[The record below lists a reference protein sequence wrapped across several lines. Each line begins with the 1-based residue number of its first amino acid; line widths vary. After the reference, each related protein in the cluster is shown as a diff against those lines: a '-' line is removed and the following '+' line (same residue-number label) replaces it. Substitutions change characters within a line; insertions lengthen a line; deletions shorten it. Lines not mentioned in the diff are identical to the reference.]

1 MIECQDVSFSYPA
14 STLPDSERQA
24 GGALKHISCTIE
36 DGSFVLLCGTSGC
49 GKTTMTRL
57 FNGLIPHYHEG
68 TYTGSVYLDG
78 KDTRDLSLFDISLKV
93 GSVFQNPR
101 SQFFNVDTTSELAF
115 GPENHGIA
123 EDLVRDRVKR
133 VAAQLKLEPLLDRS
147 IFSLSG
153 GEKQKIACG
162 SAAAIDPDIYV
173 LDEPS
178 SNLDAYAIAD
188 FRQLLFTLK
197 SQGKTIIISE
207 HRLYYLSGLFDRV
220 LYLKDG
226 EIEGD
231 YTAEEFCGLS
241 ARQRDDMGLRPLDL
255 AGLSEVVGTPQ
266 RMNEA
271 VWTIKN
277 VSFAYKHEPE
287 TLHITETSFPS
298 GSATAIIGHNGAGKS
313 TFARCLCGLEK
324 HFKGTVQDQSKNYSR
339 KERLKLCYMVMQD
352 VNHQLF
358 TEDVLDELLLS
369 MGGEDEKADTARA
382 KEILNSLD
390 LLDKVKLHPMSLS
403 GGEKQKIAFASVYAM
418 NPQIYLL
425 DEPSSNLDMTSI
437 QELKEHLRLIK
448 KQGKTVLIAE
458 HRLYYLMELADRI
471 VYLEKGEIKG
481 IYTPE
486 EFRQLSEQER
496 ERMGL
501 RAVDLR
507 AVFPPKPHSIAPIP
521 VLELRNVTL
530 RYKKRTI
537 LHDIGLS
544 AGKGEV
550 IGVVGHNGA
559 GKTTFSRALCGLH
572 KDCDG
577 QFLWESKPIERK
589 ERLQRSYMVMQDV
602 NYELFADSVEAECS
616 FGIRNPDQTLV
627 NATLEE
633 LGLTQYRERHPNTLS
648 GGQKQRVAVAVSMI
662 CGKDL
667 LVFDEP
673 TSGLDFDSMTQV
685 AGLIRR
691 LSNMGKVIFI
701 VTHDFEFV
709 CRTCSRVLHF
719 DEGEMPD
726 DVPVTMDALPKLRE
740 LFSVSDGKER

>member
-1 MIECQDVSFSYPA
+1 MIEGQDVSFSYPA
-14 STLPDSERQA
+14 STLPESERQA

-115 GPENHGIA
+115 GPENHGMP
-123 EDLVRDRVKR
+123 EDVVRDRVKR

-162 SAAAIDPDIYV
+162 SAAAIDPDVYV

-255 AGLSEVVGTPQ
+255 AGLSEVEGTPQ

-324 HFKGTVQDQSKNYSR
+324 HFKGTVQDKSNTYSR
-339 KERLKLCYMVMQD
+339 K
-352 VNHQLF
+352 
-358 TEDVLDELLLS
+358 
-369 MGGEDEKADTARA
+369 
-382 KEILNSLD
+382 
-390 LLDKVKLHPMSLS
+390 
-403 GGEKQKIAFASVYAM
+403 
-418 NPQIYLL
+418 
-425 DEPSSNLDMTSI
+425 
-437 QELKEHLRLIK
+437 
-448 KQGKTVLIAE
+448 
-458 HRLYYLMELADRI
+458 
-471 VYLEKGEIKG
+471 
-481 IYTPE
+481 
-486 EFRQLSEQER
+486 
-496 ERMGL
+496 
-501 RAVDLR
+501 
-507 AVFPPKPHSIAPIP
+507 
-521 VLELRNVTL
+521 
-530 RYKKRTI
+530 RTI
-537 LHDIGLS
+537 ETLLYGY
-544 AGKGEV
+544 AGCKPP
-550 IGVVGHNGA
+550 
-559 GKTTFSRALCGLH
+559 ALY
-572 KDCDG
+572 
-577 QFLWESKPIERK
+577 RK
-589 ERLQRSYMVMQDV
+589 
-602 NYELFADSVEAECS
+602 CS
-616 FGIRNPDQTLV
+616 G
-627 NATLEE
+627 
-633 LGLTQYRERHPNTLS
+633 
-648 GGQKQRVAVAVSMI
+648 
-662 CGKDL
+662 
-667 LVFDEP
+667 
-673 TSGLDFDSMTQV
+673 
-685 AGLIRR
+685 
-691 LSNMGKVIFI
+691 
-701 VTHDFEFV
+701 
-709 CRTCSRVLHF
+709 
-719 DEGEMPD
+719 
-726 DVPVTMDALPKLRE
+726 
-740 LFSVSDGKER
+740 

>member
-162 SAAAIDPDIYV
+162 SAAAIAPDVYV

-241 ARQRDDMGLRPLDL
+241 AKQRDDMGLRPLDL
-255 AGLSEVVGTPQ
+255 AGLSEVEGTPQ

-358 TEDVLDELLLS
+358 TESVLDEILLS
-369 MGGEDEKADTARA
+369 MRTEDKQRAR
-382 KEILNSLD
+382 EILQEMD
-390 LLDKVKLHPMSLS
+390 LLPYEDCHPM
-403 GGEKQKIAFASVYAM
+403 G
-418 NPQIYLL
+418 
-425 DEPSSNLDMTSI
+425 
-437 QELKEHLRLIK
+437 
-448 KQGKTVLIAE
+448 
-458 HRLYYLMELADRI
+458 
-471 VYLEKGEIKG
+471 
-481 IYTPE
+481 
-486 EFRQLSEQER
+486 
-496 ERMGL
+496 
-501 RAVDLR
+501 
-507 AVFPPKPHSIAPIP
+507 
-521 VLELRNVTL
+521 
-530 RYKKRTI
+530 
-537 LHDIGLS
+537 
-544 AGKGEV
+544 
-550 IGVVGHNGA
+550 
-559 GKTTFSRALCGLH
+559 
-572 KDCDG
+572 
-577 QFLWESKPIERK
+577 
-589 ERLQRSYMVMQDV
+589 
-602 NYELFADSVEAECS
+602 
-616 FGIRNPDQTLV
+616 
-627 NATLEE
+627 
-633 LGLTQYRERHPNTLS
+633 LS
-648 GGQKQRVAVAVSMI
+648 GGQKQRLTIARALVGKPDILILDDSASALDYATDAALRKALAALPGSLTVFIVSQRAASLQHADQI
-662 CGKDL
+662 LVLDDGKLVGLGKHADL
-667 LVFDEP
+667 LV
-673 TSGLDFDSMTQV
+673 S
-685 AGLIRR
+685 
-691 LSNMGKVIFI
+691 
-701 VTHDFEFV
+701 
-709 CRTCSRVLHF
+709 C
-719 DEGEMPD
+719 
-726 DVPVTMDALPKLRE
+726 PVYEEIYASQFKKGDAQK
-740 LFSVSDGKER
+740 

>member
-255 AGLSEVVGTPQ
+255 AGLSEVEGTPQ

-339 KERLKLCYMVMQD
+339 KERLKLCYMVMQE

-358 TEDVLDELLLS
+358 TETVLDEVLIS
-369 MGGEDEKADTARA
+369 MEEPDTKQAE
-382 KEILNSLD
+382 EILTRLD
-390 LLDKVKLHPMSLS
+390 LLLFRDRHPMS
-403 GGEKQKIAFASVYAM
+403 
-418 NPQIYLL
+418 
-425 DEPSSNLDMTSI
+425 
-437 QELKEHLRLIK
+437 
-448 KQGKTVLIAE
+448 
-458 HRLYYLMELADRI
+458 
-471 VYLEKGEIKG
+471 
-481 IYTPE
+481 
-486 EFRQLSEQER
+486 
-496 ERMGL
+496 
-501 RAVDLR
+501 
-507 AVFPPKPHSIAPIP
+507 
-521 VLELRNVTL
+521 
-530 RYKKRTI
+530 
-537 LHDIGLS
+537 
-544 AGKGEV
+544 
-550 IGVVGHNGA
+550 
-559 GKTTFSRALCGLH
+559 
-572 KDCDG
+572 
-577 QFLWESKPIERK
+577 
-589 ERLQRSYMVMQDV
+589 
-602 NYELFADSVEAECS
+602 
-616 FGIRNPDQTLV
+616 
-627 NATLEE
+627 
-633 LGLTQYRERHPNTLS
+633 LS
-648 GGQKQRVAVAVSMI
+648 GGQKQRVAIASAI
-662 CGKDL
+662 ASKRSIL
-667 LVFDEP
+667 FFDEP
-673 TSGLDFDSMTQV
+673 TSGLDYRHMKEV
-685 AGLIRR
+685 AAVLRQ
-691 LSNMGKVIFI
+691 LSTEGVTVYVI
-701 VTHDFEFV
+701 THDLELLLDCCTDIIHFAQGNIAGQYPMDAGGL
-709 CRTCSRVLHF
+709 SRVCAYF
-719 DEGEMPD
+719 MGSG
-726 DVPVTMDALPKLRE
+726 A
-740 LFSVSDGKER
+740 

>member
-207 HRLYYLSGLFDRV
+207 HRLYYLSDLFDRV

-241 ARQRDDMGLRPLDL
+241 AKQRDDMGLRPLDL
-255 AGLSEVVGTPQ
+255 AGLSEVEGSPQ
-266 RMNEA
+266 RMNGA

-358 TEDVLDELLLS
+358 TESLLDEILLS
-369 MGGEDEKADTARA
+369 MRTENKQRAR
-382 KEILNSLD
+382 KILQEMD
-390 LLDKVKLHPMSLS
+390 LLPYEDCHPM
-403 GGEKQKIAFASVYAM
+403 G
-418 NPQIYLL
+418 
-425 DEPSSNLDMTSI
+425 
-437 QELKEHLRLIK
+437 
-448 KQGKTVLIAE
+448 
-458 HRLYYLMELADRI
+458 
-471 VYLEKGEIKG
+471 
-481 IYTPE
+481 
-486 EFRQLSEQER
+486 
-496 ERMGL
+496 
-501 RAVDLR
+501 
-507 AVFPPKPHSIAPIP
+507 
-521 VLELRNVTL
+521 
-530 RYKKRTI
+530 
-537 LHDIGLS
+537 
-544 AGKGEV
+544 
-550 IGVVGHNGA
+550 
-559 GKTTFSRALCGLH
+559 
-572 KDCDG
+572 
-577 QFLWESKPIERK
+577 
-589 ERLQRSYMVMQDV
+589 
-602 NYELFADSVEAECS
+602 
-616 FGIRNPDQTLV
+616 
-627 NATLEE
+627 
-633 LGLTQYRERHPNTLS
+633 LS
-648 GGQKQRVAVAVSMI
+648 GGQKQRLCIARALLKKPKILILDDSTSAVDTKTDAKIRKAFREEIPGTTKFIIAQRISSIEDADKILVMDGGRISAM
-662 CGKDL
+662 GTHGEL
-667 LVFDEP
+667 LQSCEIYREIYESQTKGGSEDE
-673 TSGLDFDSMTQV
+673 
-685 AGLIRR
+685 
-691 LSNMGKVIFI
+691 
-701 VTHDFEFV
+701 
-709 CRTCSRVLHF
+709 
-719 DEGEMPD
+719 
-726 DVPVTMDALPKLRE
+726 
-740 LFSVSDGKER
+740 

>member
-162 SAAAIDPDIYV
+162 SAAAIDPDVYV

-241 ARQRDDMGLRPLDL
+241 AKQRDDMGLRPLDL
-255 AGLSEVVGTPQ
+255 AGLSEIEGPPQ

-369 MGGEDEKADTARA
+369 MDGEDEKTDTARA

-403 GGEKQKIAFASVYAM
+403 GGEKQ
-418 NPQIYLL
+418 
-425 DEPSSNLDMTSI
+425 
-437 QELKEHLRLIK
+437 
-448 KQGKTVLIAE
+448 
-458 HRLYYLMELADRI
+458 
-471 VYLEKGEIKG
+471 
-481 IYTPE
+481 
-486 EFRQLSEQER
+486 
-496 ERMGL
+496 
-501 RAVDLR
+501 
-507 AVFPPKPHSIAPIP
+507 
-521 VLELRNVTL
+521 
-530 RYKKRTI
+530 
-537 LHDIGLS
+537 
-544 AGKGEV
+544 
-550 IGVVGHNGA
+550 
-559 GKTTFSRALCGLH
+559 
-572 KDCDG
+572 
-577 QFLWESKPIERK
+577 
-589 ERLQRSYMVMQDV
+589 
-602 NYELFADSVEAECS
+602 
-616 FGIRNPDQTLV
+616 
-627 NATLEE
+627 
-633 LGLTQYRERHPNTLS
+633 
-648 GGQKQRVAVAVSMI
+648 RVAIGSAIASDKKI
-662 CGKDL
+662 L
-667 LVFDEP
+667 IFDEP
-673 TSGLDFDSMTQV
+673 TSGLDYRHMLEVSDN
-685 AGLIRR
+685 LNR
-691 LSNMGKVIFI
+691 LKEMGKSLLLI
-701 VTHDFEFV
+701 THDPELIYKCCTYLLFIQGSKVLWHRPMDGDAVRLLRAFFSHEQGAGV
-709 CRTCSRVLHF
+709 CNAS
-719 DEGEMPD
+719 G
-726 DVPVTMDALPKLRE
+726 
-740 LFSVSDGKER
+740 

>member
-226 EIEGD
+226 EIDGD
-231 YTAEEFCGLS
+231 YTAEEFCDLS
-241 ARQRDDMGLRPLDL
+241 AKQRDDMGLRPLDL
-255 AGLSEVVGTPQ
+255 AGLSEIEGPPQ

-358 TEDVLDELLLS
+358 TESVLDEILLS
-369 MGGEDEKADTARA
+369 MRTEDKQRAR
-382 KEILNSLD
+382 EILQEMD
-390 LLDKVKLHPMSLS
+390 LLPYEDCHPM
-403 GGEKQKIAFASVYAM
+403 G
-418 NPQIYLL
+418 
-425 DEPSSNLDMTSI
+425 
-437 QELKEHLRLIK
+437 
-448 KQGKTVLIAE
+448 
-458 HRLYYLMELADRI
+458 
-471 VYLEKGEIKG
+471 
-481 IYTPE
+481 
-486 EFRQLSEQER
+486 
-496 ERMGL
+496 
-501 RAVDLR
+501 
-507 AVFPPKPHSIAPIP
+507 
-521 VLELRNVTL
+521 
-530 RYKKRTI
+530 
-537 LHDIGLS
+537 
-544 AGKGEV
+544 
-550 IGVVGHNGA
+550 
-559 GKTTFSRALCGLH
+559 
-572 KDCDG
+572 
-577 QFLWESKPIERK
+577 
-589 ERLQRSYMVMQDV
+589 
-602 NYELFADSVEAECS
+602 
-616 FGIRNPDQTLV
+616 
-627 NATLEE
+627 
-633 LGLTQYRERHPNTLS
+633 LS
-648 GGQKQRVAVAVSMI
+648 GGQKQRVAVASAI
-662 CGKDL
+662 ASERPL
-667 LVFDEP
+667 ILFDEP
-673 TSGLDFDSMTQV
+673 TSGLDLFHMRQV
-685 AGLIRR
+685 ANVVNQVANAGRTAL
-691 LSNMGKVIFI
+691 V
-701 VTHDFEFV
+701 VTHDPEFILR
-709 CRTCSRVLHF
+709 CCHYVLHLENGQIQESYSIE
-719 DEGEMPD
+719 D
-726 DVPVTMDALPKLRE
+726 
-740 LFSVSDGKER
+740 SDGRKRLLKFFLSDMKKEVSTE

>member
-162 SAAAIDPDIYV
+162 SAAAIDPDVYV

-241 ARQRDDMGLRPLDL
+241 AKQRDDMGLRPLDL
-255 AGLSEVVGTPQ
+255 AGLSEVEGTPQ

-358 TEDVLDELLLS
+358 TESTEEEMLISMAEPATDKADAVLD
-369 MGGEDEKADTARA
+369 R
-382 KEILNSLD
+382 LD
-390 LLDKVKLHPMSLS
+390 LL
-403 GGEKQKIAFASVYAM
+403 
-418 NPQIYLL
+418 
-425 DEPSSNLDMTSI
+425 
-437 QELKEHLRLIK
+437 
-448 KQGKTVLIAE
+448 
-458 HRLYYLMELADRI
+458 
-471 VYLEKGEIKG
+471 
-481 IYTPE
+481 
-486 EFRQLSEQER
+486 
-496 ERMGL
+496 
-501 RAVDLR
+501 
-507 AVFPPKPHSIAPIP
+507 
-521 VLELRNVTL
+521 
-530 RYKKRTI
+530 
-537 LHDIGLS
+537 
-544 AGKGEV
+544 
-550 IGVVGHNGA
+550 
-559 GKTTFSRALCGLH
+559 
-572 KDCDG
+572 
-577 QFLWESKPIERK
+577 QFK
-589 ERLQRSYMVMQDV
+589 
-602 NYELFADSVEAECS
+602 
-616 FGIRNPDQTLV
+616 
-627 NATLEE
+627 
-633 LGLTQYRERHPNTLS
+633 ERHPMALS
-648 GGQKQRVAVAVSMI
+648 GGQKQRVAIATALVSERKI
-662 CGKDL
+662 
-667 LVFDEP
+667 LVLDEP
-673 TSGLDFDSMTQV
+673 TSGLDLQHMKEVADELVTIQKMGKTSLVITHDYELIVSCCTHILHLEHGMVQEQYALDA
-685 AGLIRR
+685 AGLQR
-691 LSNMGKVIFI
+691 LQKFFI
-701 VTHDFEFV
+701 D
-709 CRTCSRVLHF
+709 SR
-719 DEGEMPD
+719 
-726 DVPVTMDALPKLRE
+726 
-740 LFSVSDGKER
+740 